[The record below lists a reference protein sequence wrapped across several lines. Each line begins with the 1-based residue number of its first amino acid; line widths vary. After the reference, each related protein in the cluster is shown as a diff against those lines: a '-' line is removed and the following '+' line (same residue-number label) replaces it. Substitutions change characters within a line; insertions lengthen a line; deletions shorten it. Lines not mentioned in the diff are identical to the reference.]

1 MMRTQS
7 VNISESELNSNPLN
21 SEKNKS
27 QNEVKK
33 LISEK
38 NKEEG
43 YKSLKR

>member
-1 MMRTQS
+1 MRTQS
-7 VNISESELNSNPLN
+7 VNISESDFNSNPLN